1 MKLFRMFGLT
11 TALVALFAV
20 ALPVAAQD
28 ATPPMAPAD
37 AATAGTITVYGSAT
51 AEGTPDEA
59 TLELGVDTFTTD
71 VGSAFETSNTTV
83 RTIVEALVALGV
95 AEEDIQTSNLSVY
108 STSRYNPETGD
119 QNGYQVSNTVR
130 VKIRDIE
137 LVDDVINTGIT
148 NGATS
153 LYGLYFS
160 VADAAPLETQA
171 RQQAVAQA
179 NARAAELAGLVGA
192 TVGEV
197 VSISEDAGG
206 NPVTFAFDRVEAQ
219 GMGGGG
225 NAFVAPGQSSV
236 TVGVVVTYRLVR

>member
-1 MKLFRMFGLT
+1 MKSFRILGLT
-11 TALVALFAV
+11 AALVALFAL

-28 ATPPMAPAD
+28 PTPPPAD
-37 AATAGTITVYGSAT
+37 AAAPGTITVYGSAT
-51 AEGTPDEA
+51 AEGAPDEA

-71 VGSAFETSNTTV
+71 VSSAFEESNNTV
-83 RTIVEALVALGV
+83 RTIVEAIVALGI
-95 AEEDIQTSNLSVY
+95 AEEDIQTANLSVY

-119 QNGYQVSNTVR
+119 QAGYQVSNTVR
-130 VKIRDIE
+130 VKVRDIE
-137 LVDDVINTGIT
+137 LVDDVVNAGIT

-153 LYGLYFS
+153 LYGLYFT

-179 NARAAELAGLVGA
+179 NARAAELAALVGA

-197 VSISEDAGG
+197 ISVSEDFGG
-206 NPVTFAFDRVEAQ
+206 NPIMFAYDRAEAQ

-225 NAFVAPGQSSV
+225 NAFVAPGQTSV

>member
-1 MKLFRMFGLT
+1 MKSLRMFGLVA
-11 TALVALFAV
+11 ALVALFAI

-28 ATPPMAPAD
+28 PTPPPAAGD
-37 AATAGTITVYGSAT
+37 AAAPGTITVYGSAT
-51 AEGTPDEA
+51 AEGAPDEA
-59 TLELGVDTFTTD
+59 TLELGVDTFTTE
-71 VGSAFETSNTTV
+71 VGSAFEESNNTV
-83 RTIVEALVALGV
+83 RTIVEAIVALGI
-95 AEEDIQTSNLSVY
+95 AEEDIQTANLSVY
-108 STSRYNPETGD
+108 ATSRYNPESGD
-119 QNGYQVSNTVR
+119 QPGYQVSNTVR
-130 VKIRDIE
+130 VKVRDIE
-137 LVDDVINTGIT
+137 LVDDVVNAGIT

-179 NARAAELAGLVGA
+179 NARAAELAALVGA

-197 VSISEDAGG
+197 VSISEDMGG
-206 NPVTFAFDRVEAQ
+206 NPILFAYDRVESQ

-225 NAFVAPGQSSV
+225 NAFVAPGQTSV

>member
-1 MKLFRMFGLT
+1 MKSLRILGLT
-11 TALVALFAV
+11 AALVALFAI

-28 ATPPMAPAD
+28 PTPPPASGD
-37 AATAGTITVYGSAT
+37 AAAPGTITVFGSAT
-51 AEGTPDEA
+51 AEGAPDQA
-59 TLELGVDTFTTD
+59 TLELGVDTFTTE
-71 VGSAFETSNTTV
+71 VGSAFEESNNTV
-83 RTIVEALVALGV
+83 RTIVEAIVALGI
-95 AEEDIQTSNLSVY
+95 AEEDIQTANLSVY
-108 STSRYNPETGD
+108 STSRYNPESGD

-130 VKIRDIE
+130 VKVRDIE
-137 LVDDVINTGIT
+137 LVDDVINAGIT

-197 VSISEDAGG
+197 VSISEDMGG
-206 NPVTFAFDRVEAQ
+206 NPILFAYDRAEAQ

-225 NAFVAPGQSSV
+225 NAFVAPGQTSV

>member
-1 MKLFRMFGLT
+1 MGLT
-11 TALVALFAV
+11 AALVALFAL

-28 ATPPMAPAD
+28 PTPPPAD
-37 AATAGTITVYGSAT
+37 AAAPGTITVYGSAT
-51 AEGTPDEA
+51 AEGAPDEA
-59 TLELGVDTFTTD
+59 TLELGVDTFTTE
-71 VGSAFETSNTTV
+71 VSSAFEESNNTV
-83 RTIVEALVALGV
+83 RTIVEAIVALGI
-95 AEEDIQTSNLSVY
+95 AEEDIQTANLSVY

-119 QNGYQVSNTVR
+119 QAGYQVSNTVR
-130 VKIRDIE
+130 VKVRDIE
-137 LVDDVINTGIT
+137 LVDDVVNAGIT

-179 NARAAELAGLVGA
+179 NARAAELAALVGA

-197 VSISEDAGG
+197 ISVSEDFGG
-206 NPVTFAFDRVEAQ
+206 NPIMFAYDRAESQ

-225 NAFVAPGQSSV
+225 NAFVAPGQTSV

>member
-1 MKLFRMFGLT
+1 MKSLRILGLT
-11 TALVALFAV
+11 AALVALFAL

-28 ATPPMAPAD
+28 PTPPPAD
-37 AATAGTITVYGSAT
+37 AAAPGTITVYGSAT
-51 AEGTPDEA
+51 AEGAPDEA
-59 TLELGVDTFTTD
+59 TLELGVDTFTTE
-71 VGSAFETSNTTV
+71 VGSAFEESNNTV
-83 RTIVEALVALGV
+83 RTIVEAIVALGV
-95 AEEDIQTSNLSVY
+95 AEEDIQSANLSVY

-137 LVDDVINTGIT
+137 LVDDVINAGIT

-160 VADAAPLETQA
+160 VADAAPLETEA

-179 NARAAELAGLVGA
+179 NARAAELAALVGA

-197 VSISEDAGG
+197 VSISEDFGG
-206 NPVTFAFDRVEAQ
+206 NPVVFAYDRVESQ

-225 NAFVAPGQSSV
+225 NAFVAPGQTSV